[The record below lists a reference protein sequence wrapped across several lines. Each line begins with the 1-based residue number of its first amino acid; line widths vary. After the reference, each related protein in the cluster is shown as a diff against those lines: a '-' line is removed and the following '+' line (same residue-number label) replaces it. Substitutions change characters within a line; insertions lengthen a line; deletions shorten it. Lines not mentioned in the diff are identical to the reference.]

1 MNEEQKLIKTFFYPL
16 ADNKEALNL
25 ENDAAFLFNKKK
37 TIITSDMM
45 IEGVHFDNTYNPKI
59 LARKLLRIN
68 LSDVAAM
75 GASPYG
81 YTLNVAIP
89 KKNRVGWL
97 KKFSHGLDLDGKKF
111 GIKLF
116 GGDLSVSSKI
126 FLSATFLGF
135 VGNKFHKNSKAFKDS
150 EIYVGGN
157 IGDAAIGLN
166 ILNKKINLKNNR
178 YFLDKLFLP
187 EPQISL
193 GKSLIGIADFCTD
206 ISDGLLTELE
216 SVADN
221 SDLKANIFES
231 EIPLSIQAR
240 KVLEK
245 SRFKKKI
252 SELILTG
259 GEDYK
264 LLFSIR
270 SGKKK
275 YLKDK
280 IKNIKKIGFFSSGK
294 GVDIYDIN
302 KKKINFKKKGFCHF

>member
-16 ADNKEALNL
+16 ANNKEALNL

-178 YFLDKLFLP
+178 YFLDKFFLP

>member
-1 MNEEQKLIKTFFYPL
+1 MNEEQKLIKAFFYPL

-166 ILNKKINLKNNR
+166 ILKKKINLKNNR
-178 YFLDKLFLP
+178 YFLDKFFLP

-216 SVADN
+216 SVAAN

>member
-45 IEGVHFDNTYNPKI
+45 IEGVHFDSTYNPKI

-178 YFLDKLFLP
+178 YFLDKFFLP

>member
-16 ADNKEALNL
+16 GNNKEALNL

-126 FLSATFLGF
+126 FF
-135 VGNKFHKNSKAFKDS
+135 VCNFF
-150 EIYVGGN
+150 
-157 IGDAAIGLN
+157 
-166 ILNKKINLKNNR
+166 R
-178 YFLDKLFLP
+178 
-187 EPQISL
+187 
-193 GKSLIGIADFCTD
+193 FCR
-206 ISDGLLTELE
+206 
-216 SVADN
+216 
-221 SDLKANIFES
+221 
-231 EIPLSIQAR
+231 Q
-240 KVLEK
+240 
-245 SRFKKKI
+245 
-252 SELILTG
+252 
-259 GEDYK
+259 
-264 LLFSIR
+264 
-270 SGKKK
+270 
-275 YLKDK
+275 
-280 IKNIKKIGFFSSGK
+280 
-294 GVDIYDIN
+294 
-302 KKKINFKKKGFCHF
+302 

>member
-166 ILNKKINLKNNR
+166 ILNRKINLKNNR
-178 YFLDKLFLP
+178 YFLDKFFLP

-231 EIPLSIQAR
+231 EIPLSMQAR

>member
-16 ADNKEALNL
+16 ANNKEALNL

-178 YFLDKLFLP
+178 YFLDKFFLP

-221 SDLKANIFES
+221 SNLKANIFES

>member
-1 MNEEQKLIKTFFYPL
+1 MNEEQKLIKTFFYPI
-16 ADNKEALNL
+16 ADNKESMELK
-25 ENDAAFLFNKKK
+25 NDAAVLFKKK
-37 TIITSDMM
+37 KMIITSDMM
-45 IEGVHFDNTYNPKI
+45 IEDVHFDNSYNPEI

-89 KKNRVGWL
+89 KRNRVRWL
-97 KKFSHGLDLDGKKF
+97 EKFSHGLNLDGKKF

-126 FLSATFLGF
+126 FLSATFLGV
-135 VGNKFHKNSKAFKDS
+135 VGNKFHKNFHVIKDS

-157 IGDAAIGLN
+157 IGDAAIGLS
-166 ILNKKINLKNNR
+166 ILNKKISLKDKS
-178 YFLDKLFLP
+178 YFLNKLFLP
-187 EPQISL
+187 DPQISL
-193 GKSLIGIADFCTD
+193 GKSLIGIVDFCTD

-216 SVADN
+216 TIANN
-221 SDLKANIFES
+221 SNLKANIFES

-240 KVLEK
+240 KLLKK
-245 SRFKKKI
+245 SGLKKKVL
-252 SELILTG
+252 ELILTG

-264 LLFSIR
+264 LLFSVR
-270 SGKKK
+270 NSKKK
-275 YLKDK
+275 YLKDN
-280 IKNIKKIGFFSSGK
+280 IKNIKKIGFFSSGT
-294 GVDIYDIN
+294 GVEIYDQN

>member
-157 IGDAAIGLN
+157 IGDAAIGL
-166 ILNKKINLKNNR
+166 KYFEKINLKNNR
-178 YFLDKLFLP
+178 YFLDKFFLP

-216 SVADN
+216 SVA
-221 SDLKANIFES
+221 K
-231 EIPLSIQAR
+231 
-240 KVLEK
+240 
-245 SRFKKKI
+245 
-252 SELILTG
+252 
-259 GEDYK
+259 
-264 LLFSIR
+264 
-270 SGKKK
+270 
-275 YLKDK
+275 
-280 IKNIKKIGFFSSGK
+280 
-294 GVDIYDIN
+294 
-302 KKKINFKKKGFCHF
+302 

>member
-1 MNEEQKLIKTFFYPL
+1 MNEEQKLIKTFFYPI
-16 ADNKEALNL
+16 ADNKESMDLK
-25 ENDAAFLFNKKK
+25 NDAAILFKKK
-37 TIITSDMM
+37 KMIITSDMM
-45 IEGVHFDNTYNPKI
+45 IEDVHFDKRYDPEI

-75 GASPYG
+75 GATPYG

-89 KKNRVGWL
+89 SRDRVRWL
-97 KKFSHGLDLDGKKF
+97 EKFSHGLNLDGKKF

-116 GGDLSVSSKI
+116 GGDLSLSSKI
-126 FLSATFLGF
+126 FLSTTFLGI
-135 VGNKFHKNSKAFKDS
+135 VGNKFHKNLKVFKDS

-166 ILNKKINLKNNR
+166 ILNKKISLADKG

-187 EPQISL
+187 DPQISL

-216 SVADN
+216 TVANN
-221 SDLKANIFES
+221 SSLKANIFES

-240 KVLEK
+240 KVLK
-245 SRFKKKI
+245 KKGLKKKI
-252 SELILTG
+252 LELILTG

-264 LLFSIR
+264 LLFSVR
-270 SGKKK
+270 SSKKK
-275 YLKDK
+275 YLKEN

-294 GVDIYDIN
+294 GVELYDHN

>member
-16 ADNKEALNL
+16 ANNKEALNL